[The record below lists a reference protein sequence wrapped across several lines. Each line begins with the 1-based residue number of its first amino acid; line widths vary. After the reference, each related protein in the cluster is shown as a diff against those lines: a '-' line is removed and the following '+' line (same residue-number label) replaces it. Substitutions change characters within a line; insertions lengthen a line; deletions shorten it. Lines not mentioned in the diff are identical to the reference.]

1 MKFLF
6 YFFKGVIDLE
16 KVFLYYILFN
26 VKDFVDV
33 NIFMLVKVCVVELLE
48 ENWIIYLK
56 EDLKI
61 FLE

>member
-33 NIFMLVKVCVVELLE
+33 NIFISVKVRVVELLE

>member
-26 VKDFVDV
+26 VKDFVEV

>member
-26 VKDFVDV
+26 VKDFVEV
-33 NIFMLVKVCVVELLE
+33 NIFTSVKVRVVELLE

>member
-16 KVFLYYILFN
+16 KVFLYYILFY

-33 NIFMLVKVCVVELLE
+33 NIFMSVKVCIVELLE

>member
-6 YFFKGVIDLE
+6 YYFKGVIDLE

-26 VKDFVDV
+26 VKDFVEV
-33 NIFMLVKVCVVELLE
+33 KIFTLVKVRVVELLE

>member
-33 NIFMLVKVCVVELLE
+33 NIFTSVKVRVVELLE

>member
-33 NIFMLVKVCVVELLE
+33 NIFMLVKVRVVELLE

>member
-33 NIFMLVKVCVVELLE
+33 DIFMLVKVCVVELLE